1 MYTFTNLY
9 HAAEIGD
16 IEEVKT
22 ILAAQPELLKEKD
35 EYEFSIM
42 HAAALAEDPQLI
54 TYLAGLGADVNAQN
68 DEGMT
73 PLHLVLYP
81 EVAETLIQLGANV
94 NAKSI
99 DDETPL
105 HIQVAEGEQQYDMVK
120 LLLRHGANK
129 NAKDVNG
136 ERPYDIARDRE
147 ESEEIIKLLK

>member
-1 MYTFTNLY
+1 MHTFFDLY

-16 IEEVKT
+16 MELVKT
-22 ILAAQPELLKEKD
+22 ILTAQPELLKEKD

-54 TYLAGLGADVNAQN
+54 TYLAGLGADVNAKN
-68 DEGMT
+68 DEGLT
-73 PLHLVLYP
+73 PLHIVLYP
-81 EVAETLIQLGANV
+81 EVAETLIKLGADV
-94 NAKSI
+94 NAKSM

-120 LLLRHGANK
+120 LLLQHGANK

-136 ERPYDIARDRE
+136 ERPYEIARDRE
-147 ESEEIIKLLK
+147 EDEEILKLLK

>member
-1 MYTFTNLY
+1 MYTFSDLY
-9 HAAEIGD
+9 QAAEIGD
-16 IEEVKT
+16 LAQVKE
-22 ILAAQPELLKEKD
+22 ILTAQPALIGEKD

-42 HAAALAEDPQLI
+42 HAAALAEDPAMI
-54 TYLAGLGADVNAQN
+54 TYLAGLGADVNAKN

-81 EVAETLIQLGANV
+81 EVAETLLKLGADV

-120 LLLRHGANK
+120 LLLQHGASK
-129 NAKDVNG
+129 TAKDVNG

-147 ESEEIIKLLK
+147 EDEEIIKLLK

>member
-1 MYTFTNLY
+1 MYTFSDLY
-9 HAAEIGD
+9 QAAETGD
-16 IEEVKT
+16 IAEVKT
-22 ILAAQPELLKEKD
+22 ILAADPQLLKEKD

-42 HAAALAEDPQLI
+42 HAAALAEDPQMI
-54 TYLAGLGADVNAQN
+54 AYLAEQGADVNAKN

-81 EVAETLIQLGANV
+81 EVAEALIKLGANV
-94 NAKSI
+94 NAKSF

-120 LLLRHGANK
+120 LLLQHGANK
-129 NAKDVNG
+129 AAKDFNG

-147 ESEEIIKLLK
+147 ESEEILKLLK